1 MKTIGISLLVFL
13 MGCAFTRPSI
23 SVKEYENDSLK
34 NEIHVTG
41 EPGSI
46 EPLTFKSN
54 KWSVSTGAV
63 QEMDLVITELGKYSA
78 YLGGG
83 LIGLGVLSLVLRMW
97 FPVVP
102 FTASILLVASG
113 AGVMFLPILFD
124 RYSGYLLVGLGVVLY
139 LWIYGLRDNVKL
151 KEVSLERTK

>member
-1 MKTIGISLLVFL
+1 

>member
-1 MKTIGISLLVFL
+1 

-23 SVKEYENDSLK
+23 SIKEYEKDSLK

-46 EPLTFKSN
+46 EPLTFKSDE
-54 KWSVSTGAV
+54 WSVSTGAV

-83 LIGLGVLSLVLRMW
+83 LIGLGVLSLVFRMW
-97 FPVVP
+97 FPVIP

-113 AGVMFLPILFD
+113 AGVMFLPVLFD

-139 LWIYGLRDNVKL
+139 LWIYGLRDNNVKL
-151 KEVSLERTK
+151 KEVPLERTK